1 MLTLKPFSSQYSLL
15 IPLKG
20 TLARQGLIPGGSKK
34 SYVFKRRRIFPY
46 FVTDCYSPSLIPL
59 KPFSRSDDIE
69 ASLEAQTFC
78 QQNIETLVPF
88 TDYVNNF
95 YVYPISLNFNS
106 QKMFKVR
113 TLH

>member
-1 MLTLKPFSSQYSLL
+1 MNMELL
-15 IPLKG
+15 
-20 TLARQGLIPGGSKK
+20 
-34 SYVFKRRRIFPY
+34 FY
-46 FVTDCYSPSLIPL
+46 FLPDCYSPALIPL

-106 QKMFKVR
+106 QKMFKVK
-113 TLH
+113 TLHSFFVGQNFNLY